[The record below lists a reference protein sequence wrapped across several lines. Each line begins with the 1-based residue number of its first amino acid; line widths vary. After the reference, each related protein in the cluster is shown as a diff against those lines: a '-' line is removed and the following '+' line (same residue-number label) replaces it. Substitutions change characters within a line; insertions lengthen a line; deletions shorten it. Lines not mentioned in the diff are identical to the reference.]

1 MHNFSQNNGEKKG
14 LKSEQWKFIP
24 KGELARLPVERTA
37 PYLYKYEAVI
47 SNSIEEF
54 APKSL
59 SVALII
65 EMSSFIPDFLL
76 TPA

>member
-1 MHNFSQNNGEKKG
+1 MERIIKQNNGE
-14 LKSEQWKFIP
+14 QCIP
-24 KGELARLPVERTA
+24 KGELAREPVERVA

-47 SNSIEEF
+47 SNSMVAF

-59 SVALII
+59 SVAFII
-65 EMSSFIPDFLL
+65 AISSFIPDFLL

>member
-1 MHNFSQNNGEKKG
+1 MKIYE
-14 LKSEQWKFIP
+14 P
-24 KGELARLPVERTA
+24 KGEFAREPVEREF

-47 SNSIEEF
+47 SNSMVEF

-65 EMSSFIPDFLL
+65 EISSFIPDFLL